1 MKTIGWTYKALPYDP
16 LPGNY
21 TLTEIYPGDTYWVSE
36 TQDTSFTR
44 PDIND
49 KPIGKMLEI
58 GTIGASRS
66 NIINAV
72 FI

>member
-1 MKTIGWTYKALPYDP
+1 MKTIGWTYKAQPYDP
-16 LPGNY
+16 LPDNY

-36 TQDTSFTR
+36 TQDTTFTR
-44 PDIND
+44 PELDS